1 MQRQF
6 NDAVVLKFAQC
17 KNFTCSSNTNPEDSG
32 LENNHNNIN
41 SHIILTKLLLFDDSC
56 LKLHW
61 LRIDLYSSNKNTYKE
76 EYPYRYIETT
86 VVNVVFT

>member
-1 MQRQF
+1 
-6 NDAVVLKFAQC
+6 
-17 KNFTCSSNTNPEDSG
+17 
-32 LENNHNNIN
+32 
-41 SHIILTKLLLFDDSC
+41 LFDDSC